1 MMSTGHI
8 ILQIIWDMYKGNY
21 SNNKST
27 REENVY
33 NGEEG
38 NNDSCIFQKKRSF
51 FNRMNIKYTH
61 MTHTRLTQGCRNVIA
76 HLFKTLVQTTQKI

>member
-8 ILQIIWDMYKGNY
+8 ILQIIRDMYKGNY

-38 NNDSCIFQKKRSF
+38 NNDSCIFQKKEVF
-51 FNRMNIKYTH
+51 
-61 MTHTRLTQGCRNVIA
+61 LA
-76 HLFKTLVQTTQKI
+76 E